1 MKADIPNFEQ
11 TLKGLKDP
19 EPMVTDFVQAVKTR
33 SKFAL
38 NEINGHR
45 SCTLVNL
52 AKIALQTGRPL
63 RYDSK
68 KETFIGDKA
77 ANAYLDQPM
86 RGNWKLS

>member
-1 MKADIPNFEQ
+1 
-11 TLKGLKDP
+11 
-19 EPMVTDFVQAVKTR
+19 
-33 SKFAL
+33 L
-38 NEINGHR
+38 NEVNGHR

-52 AKIALQTGRPL
+52 AKIALQTGRVL

-68 KETFIGDKA
+68 KETFIGDKV